1 METPAAE
8 RERADEDEA
17 SPTLICFTSDTP
29 RQYELR
35 KRSITIGRG
44 SNCEIQ
50 LLTHFVSRE
59 HARLY
64 NRDGVVTIEDLGS
77 KNGVFVNSVRVES
90 QMLQHGDWLTIGET
104 QFRFI
109 RADN

>member
-1 METPAAE
+1 MAAE
-8 RERADEDEA
+8 PESEDRAV
-17 SPTLICFTSDTP
+17 PTLICFTSDEP
-29 RQYELR
+29 QQYQLR

-44 SNCEIQ
+44 SDCEIQ

-64 NRDGVVTIEDLGS
+64 NREGVVTIEDLGS

-90 QMLQHGDWLTIGET
+90 QILQHGDWVTVGET
-104 QFRFI
+104 QFRFVS
-109 RADN
+109 ADH